1 MVTEFLFFGSKSP
14 GPQGHMASDCPEP
27 EVCRRCRK
35 EGHVKDDCPEPEK
48 CFNCRQEGHSSA
60 DCPEPELCRKCRKPV
75 RFLYYSKISFPDLC
89 ELFETITCRA
99 TRGTTARSRTSAS
112 TAGRRGTPLPTV
124 RSPRSAGGAGR
135 RATKWPTAPSPCA
148 AASKDSLNFCGIF

>member
-1 MVTEFLFFGSKSP
+1 MADSGCRKCGEEGHFARDCPEGGGGGGDGKCRNCRQEVGSFRIPKFFVNFIYEFPTGTFPVFTMATEFLFSGSKSP

-75 RFLYYSKISFPDLC
+75 SF
-89 ELFETITCRA
+89 
-99 TRGTTARSRTSAS
+99 S
-112 TAGRRGTPLPTV
+112 
-124 RSPRSAGGAGR
+124 
-135 RATKWPTAPSPCA
+135 
-148 AASKDSLNFCGIF
+148 SL